1 MKDREIVQKFIQ
13 RRAQGWTYTRASE
26 LGVAKSTLVE
36 WSRKFRFE
44 LSSCKFSSSLGKIT
58 SA

>member
-26 LGVAKSTLVE
+26 LGVAKSTLGE
-36 WSRKFRFE
+36 WSRKFHFE
-44 LSSCKFSSSLGKIT
+44 LSSCKFSS
-58 SA
+58 